1 MKILASKKLMM
12 TCSSIGAIGGIIT
25 HLLGGFDK
33 GLILLIA
40 LMVADYIT
48 GVIVAGVFR
57 KSYHSKAG
65 GLSSKAGKEGL
76 SKKVTVL
83 IFVIIGAL
91 MDDYFGID
99 VVRNSII
106 IGFSANELIS
116 VVENAGL
123 MGLPLPTAITNAIE
137 ILKHNAETKEVAK

>member
-1 MKILASKKLMM
+1 
-12 TCSSIGAIGGIIT
+12 
-25 HLLGGFDK
+25 
-33 GLILLIA
+33 
-40 LMVADYIT
+40 
-48 GVIVAGVFR
+48 
-57 KSYHSKAG
+57 
-65 GLSSKAGKEGL
+65 
-76 SKKVTVL
+76 
-83 IFVIIGAL
+83 

-137 ILKHNAETKEVAK
+137 ILKHNAEKKEVAK